1 MVILAV
7 SQTCHCLISTYYFG
21 TVGSH
26 RKGRYIPLAALVR
39 RVGASQM
46 SSMQSDLL
54 KQVHAFHALAGVTL
68 PQHMFM
74 QKLIRSASLLLC
86 LSCKTACVEF
96 CFAENMYQPLS
107 VSSLLLLLL
116 LLLLLPLLL
125 LPFALLCIELCTRDL
140 MWKQS
145 EHMLLTPA
153 CLSI

>member
-1 MVILAV
+1 MYAPQPVCAAVVMVILAV

-54 KQVHAFHALAGVTL
+54 KQVHAFHALAGVTS

-86 LSCKTACVEF
+86 LSCKTA
-96 CFAENMYQPLS
+96 
-107 VSSLLLLLL
+107 
-116 LLLLLPLLL
+116 
-125 LPFALLCIELCTRDL
+125 FALLRTCINHCQYHRCYCYCYYYCYYHCCCYHLHYYVSSFVHVT
-140 MWKQS
+140 
-145 EHMLLTPA
+145 
-153 CLSI
+153 